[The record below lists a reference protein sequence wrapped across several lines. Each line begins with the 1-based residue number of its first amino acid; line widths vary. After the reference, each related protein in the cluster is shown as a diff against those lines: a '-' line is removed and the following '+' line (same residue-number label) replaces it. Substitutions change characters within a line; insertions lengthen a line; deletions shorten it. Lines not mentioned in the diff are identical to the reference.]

1 MPTVY
6 LSGSITG
13 LTYDEATD
21 WRDKS
26 EVVFAL
32 NNINAVS
39 PLRAKAFLKEQDK
52 LSAALDNGHG
62 VASNQGVTNR
72 DRFDTMNCDCLLVN
86 LLGATRV
93 SIGTMVELGWAD
105 AAKIPIVI
113 AMESDN
119 IHQHCFVNTLATYI
133 VDSIEEAQQMVV
145 EMLKPYVANP
155 KANLV
160 RGCP

>member
-21 WRDKS
+21 WRTKS
-26 EVVFAL
+26 ELAFAL
-32 NNINAVS
+32 SNINAVS
-39 PLRAKAFLKEQDK
+39 PLRAKAFLKAQDK
-52 LSAALDNGHG
+52 LSAVLDSGHG

-72 DRFDTMNCDCLLVN
+72 DRFDIMNCDCLLVN

-105 AAKIPIVI
+105 AARIPIVI

-133 VDSIEEAQQMVV
+133 VDNIEEAQQMVV
-145 EMLKPYVANP
+145 EMLKPYVADP
-155 KANLV
+155 KSNLV